1 MEYVYDIRQKG
12 ILRFPQDMRRDRK
25 DVVLVKFL

>member
-25 DVVLVKFL
+25 DVAYVRYL